1 MKLNLLTTI
10 LAIAMASIITYFL
23 SSYFTDKNNWLF
35 SIACFVSLGLT
46 LLGTISLSFDYERTT
61 MLTRTSSGVFFL
73 LLLGCQIIFTSMASF
88 LVPTYILV
96 VGIITILHTLVVY
109 GITKSKH

>member
-10 LAIAMASIITYFL
+10 LAIAMASIITFFL

-35 SIACFVSLGLT
+35 SIGCFVSLGLT

-61 MLTRTSSGVFFL
+61 MLTRTASGVFLL
-73 LLLGCQIIFTSMASF
+73 LLLGCQIIFASMHSF
-88 LVPTYILV
+88 LVPTYVLV
-96 VGIITILHTLVVY
+96 VGIMTVLHTLVVY
-109 GITKSKH
+109 GITKFEH